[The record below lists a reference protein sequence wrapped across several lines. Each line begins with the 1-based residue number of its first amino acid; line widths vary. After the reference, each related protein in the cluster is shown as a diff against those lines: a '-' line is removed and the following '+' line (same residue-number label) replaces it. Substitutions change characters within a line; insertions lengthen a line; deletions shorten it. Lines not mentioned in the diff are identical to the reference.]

1 MSAQAVLKVLIVDDE
16 PLGRTR
22 LRRLLSA
29 LPDIKVAG
37 EADNGHQALAAV
49 DHLQPDVVLMD
60 IRMPGLDGLSAA
72 RQLAERAQA
81 PAVIFC
87 SAYDEYAIEAFE
99 ANAIGYLLKPVNQE
113 KLAQALAKAQRL
125 SQPQIA
131 LLTQHGAQP
140 DRNVLSS
147 PLASPARTQLSAK
160 SRRGI
165 ALLPFADT
173 RYFIADHKYV
183 TAFHIGGELLLDDTL
198 RELEDEFGARLLRVH
213 RNALV
218 VLEHIQGL
226 ERVELGQYRVKLQ
239 GLTHGP
245 LISRRHLPDV
255 RKMLEQL

>member
-1 MSAQAVLKVLIVDDE
+1 MQATMNVLIVDDE

-37 EADNGHQALAAV
+37 EADNGHQALAAI
-49 DHLQPDVVLMD
+49 DSLQPDVVLMD

-72 RQLAERAQA
+72 RELARRPQA

-99 ANAIGYLLKPVNQE
+99 ANAIGYLLKPVNQD

-125 SQPQIA
+125 SQPQLA
-131 LLTQHGAQP
+131 LLAQTDGSRQEGTP
-140 DRNVLSS
+140 RS
-147 PLASPARTQLSAK
+147 QLSAK

-165 ALLPFADT
+165 ELLPFANT

-183 TAFHIGGELLLDDTL
+183 TAFHTGGELLLDDTL
-198 RELEDEFGARLLRVH
+198 KELQDEFGQRLLRVH

-239 GLTHGP
+239 GLNHGP
-245 LISRRHLPDV
+245 LVSRRHLPDV
-255 RKMLEQL
+255 RKMLEKL

>member
-1 MSAQAVLKVLIVDDE
+1 MKVLIVDDE

-22 LRRLLSA
+22 LRRLLNA

-99 ANAIGYLLKPVNQE
+99 ANAIGYLLKPVSQE

-131 LLTQHGAQP
+131 LLSQHGAQS
-140 DRNVLSS
+140 DRNAQSS
-147 PLASPARTQLSAK
+147 PSFSSIQGAARTQLSAK

-165 ALLPFADT
+165 ELLPFADA

-183 TAFHIGGELLLDDTL
+183 TAFHTGGELLLDDTL

-226 ERVELGQYRVKLQ
+226 ERVELGQYRVKLH

>member
-1 MSAQAVLKVLIVDDE
+1 MQATQMKVLIVDDE

-22 LRRLLSA
+22 LRRLLGG

-49 DHLQPDVVLMD
+49 DDLQPDVVLMD

-72 RQLAERAQA
+72 RELAQRPQA

-113 KLAQALAKAQRL
+113 NLAQALAKAQRL

-131 LLTQHGAQP
+131 RLSQSGSSRLPGAP
-140 DRNVLSS
+140 RSH
-147 PLASPARTQLSAK
+147 LSAK

-165 ALLPFADT
+165 ELLPFANA

-183 TAFHIGGELLLDDTL
+183 TVFHTGGELLLDDTL
-198 RELEDEFGARLLRVH
+198 KELQDEFGPRLVRVH

-218 VLEHIQGL
+218 VIDHIQGL
-226 ERVELGQYRVKLQ
+226 DRVELGQYRVRMQ
-239 GLTHGP
+239 GLPHGP
-245 LISRRHLPDV
+245 VVSRRHLPDV
-255 RKMLEQL
+255 RRLLEAF

>member
-1 MSAQAVLKVLIVDDE
+1 MQATMNVLIVDDE

-49 DHLQPDVVLMD
+49 DSLQPDVVLMD

-72 RQLAERAQA
+72 RELARRPQA

-99 ANAIGYLLKPVNQE
+99 ANAIGYLLKPVNQD

-125 SQPQIA
+125 SQPQLA
-131 LLTQHGAQP
+131 LLAQTDGSRQDGTP
-140 DRNVLSS
+140 RS
-147 PLASPARTQLSAK
+147 QLSAK

-165 ALLPFADT
+165 ELLPFANT

-183 TAFHIGGELLLDDTL
+183 TAFHTGGELLLDDTL
-198 RELEDEFGARLLRVH
+198 KELQDEFGQRLLRVH

-239 GLTHGP
+239 GLNHGP
-245 LISRRHLPDV
+245 LVSRRHLPDV
-255 RKMLEQL
+255 RKMLEKL

>member
-1 MSAQAVLKVLIVDDE
+1 MQATMNVLIVDDE

-49 DHLQPDVVLMD
+49 DSLQPDVVLMD

-72 RQLAERAQA
+72 RELARRPQA

-99 ANAIGYLLKPVNQE
+99 ANAIGYLLKPVNQD

-125 SQPQIA
+125 SQPQLA
-131 LLTQHGAQP
+131 LLAQTDGSRQDGTP
-140 DRNVLSS
+140 RS
-147 PLASPARTQLSAK
+147 QLSAK

-165 ALLPFADT
+165 ELLPFANT

-183 TAFHIGGELLLDDTL
+183 TAFHTGGELLLDDTL
-198 RELEDEFGARLLRVH
+198 KELQDEFG
-213 RNALV
+213 
-218 VLEHIQGL
+218 Q
-226 ERVELGQYRVKLQ
+226 
-239 GLTHGP
+239 
-245 LISRRHLPDV
+245 
-255 RKMLEQL
+255 